1 MYNLFI
7 NLKFQEGAILF
18 MEKEFL
24 IVDFNPQASADVGK
38 YALRQSLIGS
48 KEEVKPS
55 EIKYATE
62 NEYLARLIVRA
73 DDVEESVFDGN
84 TLLFVVDKD
93 HEPKAISVVLYNDE
107 TGSIKA
113 IEPIIELA
121 GDEEQAPAQPQEQE
135 EAHELGETSKEE
147 LEQKEASNE
156 DSLEQTIETIVPSVG
171 DLYERVNE
179 PLHVDEQFLADREV
193 LSLKTQLETSL
204 STIRF
209 ILGKEIDELIRD
221 GKFEEAKRLVVEQL
235 KQSPSSEL
243 LEYQS
248 SLRALE
254 NQKEEVRMTVDE
266 IKSSYDKRKQEAW
279 EQEVLEYQAR
289 WEEEY
294 RLANPDDSEVRA
306 ANYVLSQKP
315 HIAELN
321 QEVSNKKVAVE
332 KDVMTAIVK
341 SGGDSST
348 GRLLDFLRMKERYQ
362 NELDKITGAIAGNK
376 RVVSTPVVE
385 QPAFVE
391 TSHEEVVAPVVEQEV
406 HEELHQQLPDKE
418 EVPQISEDF
427 DDLDAEFEKEF
438 AALDAAPVSLEST
451 PVVELQPELSHEEVA
466 HNDIVDED
474 DLFEDDFE
482 DVEEESPEQHED
494 LGDSF
499 DELGD
504 EEELHEEIAHNE
516 DEEFESEDEDD
527 FDDFAEYKEDEDEE
541 VEAPKSNKK
550 LGLGAKVGIGAGAVG
565 LLAAIGV
572 GGVMLLNPSND
583 QKANEP
589 STSEQAPAEKSE
601 DTTVKPLVSVGDTL
615 VITKADKKE
624 YTVKV
629 LEVLPDGSIYTDGG
643 DNGEK
648 IHITYEQLQKKFGQ

>member
-1 MYNLFI
+1 
-7 NLKFQEGAILF
+7 

-24 IVDFNPQASADVGK
+24 IVDFTPQGDANVTT

-48 KEEVKPS
+48 KEAVAPS

-62 NEYLARLIVRA
+62 NDYENRLIVQV
-73 DDVEESVFDGN
+73 DDVENSVFDGN
-84 TLLFVVDKD
+84 TLLFAVDKEY
-93 HEPKAISVVLYNDE
+93 EPRTISVVLYNDE

-113 IEPIIELA
+113 VEPIIELA
-121 GDEEQAPAQPQEQE
+121 GDKEEQAPAQPQEQE
-135 EAHELGETSKEE
+135 EAHEQGETSQEE
-147 LEQKEASNE
+147 SEQKEASNE

-321 QEVSNKKVAVE
+321 QEVSNKKVAAE

-391 TSHEEVVAPVVEQEV
+391 ESHEEVVAPVVEQEA

-451 PVVELQPELSHEEVA
+451 PMIESQPELSHEEVS

-504 EEELHEEIAHNE
+504 EEELHGEIAHDE

>member
-1 MYNLFI
+1 
-7 NLKFQEGAILF
+7 

-24 IVDFNPQASADVGK
+24 IVDFEPQANAEVEK
-38 YALRQSLIGS
+38 FALRQALIGS
-48 KEEVKPS
+48 KEAVEPS
-55 EIKYATE
+55 EIQYATA
-62 NEYLARLIVRA
+62 NEYSTRLIVRA
-73 DDVEESVFDGN
+73 DDVEKSVFDGN
-84 TLLFVVDKD
+84 TLLFAVDKEY
-93 HEPKAISVVLYNDE
+93 EPRAISVVLYNDE
-107 TGSIKA
+107 TGGIKA
-113 IEPIIELA
+113 IDPIIELA
-121 GDEEQAPAQPQEQE
+121 SADENQAPAQLQEQE
-135 EAHELGETSKEE
+135 EAHNEGETSHEDS
-147 LEQKEASNE
+147 EQEEASNE
-156 DSLEQTIETIVPSVG
+156 DSLEQTIETIVPSIG

-179 PLHVDEQFLADREV
+179 PLHIDEQFLANIEV

-209 ILGKEIDELIRD
+209 IVGKELDELIRD
-221 GKFEEAKRLVVEQL
+221 GKFDEAKRLVVEQL

-243 LEYQS
+243 LEYQTA
-248 SLRALE
+248 LRALE

-279 EQEVLEYQAR
+279 EQELADYQLR

-321 QEVSNKKVAVE
+321 EAVSKNKVAAE

-348 GRLLDFLRMKERYQ
+348 GRLLDFLRLKERYQ
-362 NELDKITGAIAGNK
+362 SELDKIAGAIAGSK

-385 QPAFVE
+385 APAFVE
-391 TSHEEVVAPVVEQEV
+391 ESHEEVAPVVEHEA
-406 HEELHQQLPDKE
+406 HEELHQELPDKE
-418 EVPQISEDF
+418 EVAQISEDF

-438 AALDAAPVSLEST
+438 AALDAEPISLEST
-451 PVVELQPELSHEEVA
+451 PVVESQPEVSHEEVA
-466 HNDIVDED
+466 HDDIVED
-474 DLFEDDFE
+474 DLLEDDFE
-482 DVEEESPEQHED
+482 DVEESPKHEEV

-499 DELGD
+499 DDLGD
-504 EEELHEEIAHNE
+504 EEELHEEVVVDE
-516 DEEFESEDEDD
+516 DEDFDAEDEDD
-527 FDDFAEYKEDEDEE
+527 FDDFAEYKEDEDDE

-550 LGLGAKVGIGAGAVG
+550 LGTGAKIGIGAGAVG

-572 GGVMLLNPSND
+572 GGMMLLNPGTD

-589 STSEQAPAEKSE
+589 STSEQASAEKSE

-629 LEVLPDGSIYTDGG
+629 LEVLPDGSVYTDGG

>member
-1 MYNLFI
+1 
-7 NLKFQEGAILF
+7 
-18 MEKEFL
+18 MEQEFL
-24 IVDFNPQASADVGK
+24 IVDFTPQGDAKFAS

-48 KEEVKPS
+48 KEAVEPS

-62 NEYLARLIVRA
+62 NEYSNRLIVRA

-93 HEPKAISVVLYNDE
+93 YEPKAISVVLYNDD
-107 TGSIKA
+107 TGA
-113 IEPIIELA
+113 INAIDPIIELA
-121 GDEEQAPAQPQEQE
+121 SADEEQAPAQPQEQE
-135 EAHELGETSKEE
+135 EAHEQGETSQEE
-147 LEQKEASNE
+147 SEQKEASNE

-321 QEVSNKKVAVE
+321 QEVSNKKVAAE

-391 TSHEEVVAPVVEQEV
+391 ESHEEVVAPTVEQEA

-418 EVPQISEDF
+418 EAPQISEDF

-438 AALDAAPVSLEST
+438 AALDAAPVSLESA
-451 PVVELQPELSHEEVA
+451 PVVESQPEVSHEEVA

-482 DVEEESPEQHED
+482 DMVEESPKHEED

-504 EEELHEEIAHNE
+504 EEELHDEVIE
-516 DEEFESEDEDD
+516 DEDEDFDSEDEDD

-541 VEAPKSNKK
+541 VEAPKNNKK

>member
-1 MYNLFI
+1 
-7 NLKFQEGAILF
+7 

-24 IVDFNPQASADVGK
+24 IVDFTPQGDAKFAS

-48 KEEVKPS
+48 KEAVDPS

-62 NEYLARLIVRA
+62 NEYTTRLIVRA

-93 HEPKAISVVLYNDE
+93 YEPKAISVVLYNDE
-107 TGSIKA
+107 TGSIKV
-113 IEPIIELA
+113 IDPIIELA
-121 GDEEQAPAQPQEQE
+121 SANEEQAPAQPQEQE
-135 EAHELGETSKEE
+135 EAHGQGETSQEE
-147 LEQKEASNE
+147 SEQKEASNE

-321 QEVSNKKVAVE
+321 QEVSNKKVAAE

-376 RVVSTPVVE
+376 RVVSTQVVE

-391 TSHEEVVAPVVEQEV
+391 ESHEEVVAPVVEQEV
-406 HEELHQQLPDKE
+406 HEELHHQLPDKE
-418 EVPQISEDF
+418 EATQISEDF

-438 AALDAAPVSLEST
+438 AALDAAPVSLESA
-451 PVVELQPELSHEEVA
+451 PVVESQPEVTHEEVA

-494 LGDSF
+494 LGDLF

-504 EEELHEEIAHNE
+504 EEELHGEISHDE

>member
-1 MYNLFI
+1 
-7 NLKFQEGAILF
+7 
-18 MEKEFL
+18 MEQEFL
-24 IVDFNPQASADVGK
+24 IVDFTPQGDAKFAS
-38 YALRQSLIGS
+38 YALRQSLVGS
-48 KEEVKPS
+48 KEAVDPS

-62 NEYLARLIVRA
+62 NEYTTRLIVRA

-93 HEPKAISVVLYNDE
+93 YEPKAISVVLYNDE
-107 TGSIKA
+107 TGSIKV
-113 IEPIIELA
+113 IDPIIELA
-121 GDEEQAPAQPQEQE
+121 SSNEEQAPAQPQEQE
-135 EAHELGETSKEE
+135 EAHGQGETSQEE
-147 LEQKEASNE
+147 SEQKEASNE

-221 GKFEEAKRLVVEQL
+221 GKFEEAKRLVVAQL

-321 QEVSNKKVAVE
+321 QEVSNKKVAAE

-362 NELDKITGAIAGNK
+362 SELDKITGAIAGNK

-391 TSHEEVVAPVVEQEV
+391 ESHDEVVAPVVEQEA
-406 HEELHQQLPDKE
+406 HEELHQQLPGKE
-418 EVPQISEDF
+418 EATQISEDF

-438 AALDAAPVSLEST
+438 AALDAAPVSLESA
-451 PVVELQPELSHEEVA
+451 PVVDSQPEVLHEEVA

-482 DVEEESPEQHED
+482 DVAEESPKHDED

-504 EEELHEEIAHNE
+504 EEELHGEISHDE

>member
-1 MYNLFI
+1 
-7 NLKFQEGAILF
+7 

-24 IVDFNPQASADVGK
+24 IVDFNSQENTDVVK
-38 YALRQSLIGS
+38 YALRQALIGS
-48 KEEVKPS
+48 KEAVDPS
-55 EIKYATE
+55 DIKYATE
-62 NEYLARLIVRA
+62 NEYETRLIVRV
-73 DDVEESVFDGN
+73 DDVEKSVFDGN
-84 TLLFVVDKD
+84 TLLFAVDKEY
-93 HEPKAISVVLYNDE
+93 EPKAISVVLYNDE
-107 TGSIKA
+107 TGAINV
-113 IEPIIELA
+113 IEPIIELE
-121 GDEEQAPAQPQEQE
+121 GDNEKQAPTQPQEQE
-135 EAHELGETSKEE
+135 EAHNEGDTSHEDS
-147 LEQKEASNE
+147 EQEGASNE
-156 DSLEQTIETIVPSVG
+156 DSLEQTIETIIPSIG
-171 DLYERVNE
+171 NLYERVND
-179 PLHVDEQFLADREV
+179 PLHVDDQFLANIEV

-209 ILGKEIDELIRD
+209 IVGEELDELIRD
-221 GKFEEAKRLVVEQL
+221 GKFDEAKRLVVEQL
-235 KQSPSSEL
+235 KQSPSIEL
-243 LEYQS
+243 LEYQT
-248 SLRALE
+248 SLCALE

-279 EQEVLEYQAR
+279 EQELADYKLR

-321 QEVSNKKVAVE
+321 EAVSKNKVAAE

-341 SGGDSST
+341 SGGDSSA
-348 GRLLDFLRMKERYQ
+348 GRLLDFLRLKERYQ
-362 NELDKITGAIAGNK
+362 NELDKITGAIASNK

-385 QPAFVE
+385 TPAFVE
-391 TSHEEVVAPVVEQEV
+391 ESHEEVAPVVEHEA
-406 HEELHQQLPDKE
+406 HEELHHQLPDKE
-418 EVPQISEDF
+418 EATQISEDF

-451 PVVELQPELSHEEVA
+451 PVVESQPEVSHEEVA

-482 DVEEESPEQHED
+482 DVEEESPKHDED

-504 EEELHEEIAHNE
+504 EEELHEEITHDE
-516 DEEFESEDEDD
+516 DEEFDIESDEDD

>member
-1 MYNLFI
+1 
-7 NLKFQEGAILF
+7 

-113 IEPIIELA
+113 IEPIIELV

-135 EAHELGETSKEE
+135 EAHEQGGTSQEYS
-147 LEQKEASNE
+147 EQEEASNE
-156 DSLEQTIETIVPSVG
+156 DSLEQTIETIIPSVG

-209 ILGKEIDELIRD
+209 ILGEEIDELIRD

-321 QEVSNKKVAVE
+321 QEVSNKKVAAE

-348 GRLLDFLRMKERYQ
+348 GRLLDFLQMKERYQ

-391 TSHEEVVAPVVEQEV
+391 ESHEEVVTPVVEQEA

-451 PVVELQPELSHEEVA
+451 PVVESQPELSHEEVA

-504 EEELHEEIAHNE
+504 EEELHGEIAHDE

>member
-1 MYNLFI
+1 
-7 NLKFQEGAILF
+7 

-24 IVDFNPQASADVGK
+24 IVDFEPQKSAEVEK
-38 YALRQSLIGS
+38 FALRQALIGN
-48 KEEVKPS
+48 KEAVEPS
-55 EIKYATE
+55 EIQYATT
-62 NEYLARLIVRA
+62 NDYSTRLIVRA
-73 DDVEESVFDGN
+73 DDAEKSVFDGN
-84 TLLFVVDKD
+84 TLLFAVDKD
-93 HEPKAISVVLYNDE
+93 YEPRAISVVLYNDE
-107 TGSIKA
+107 TGA
-113 IEPIIELA
+113 IRVIDPIIELA
-121 GDEEQAPAQPQEQE
+121 GDGEEQAPAQPQEQE
-135 EAHELGETSKEE
+135 EAHEQGETSQEYS
-147 LEQKEASNE
+147 EQEEASNE

-315 HIAELN
+315 HIAELSEAVAEN
-321 QEVSNKKVAVE
+321 KVAAE

-341 SGGDSST
+341 SGGNSST

-385 QPAFVE
+385 QPAFVGE
-391 TSHEEVVAPVVEQEV
+391 SHEEVVAPTVEQEA
-406 HEELHQQLPDKE
+406 HEEVHQQIPDKE
-418 EVPQISEDF
+418 EATQISEDF

-451 PVVELQPELSHEEVA
+451 PVVESQPEVSHEEFA
-466 HNDIVDED
+466 HDDIMDEE
-474 DLFEDDFE
+474 DLLEDDFE
-482 DVEEESPEQHED
+482 DVEESPKHDED

-504 EEELHEEIAHNE
+504 DEEHHGEIAHDVD
-516 DEEFESEDEDD
+516 DEFDVESDEDD
-527 FDDFAEYKEDEDEE
+527 FDDFAEYKEDDDEE

>member
-1 MYNLFI
+1 
-7 NLKFQEGAILF
+7 

-24 IVDFNPQASADVGK
+24 IVDFEPQASADVEK
-38 YALRQSLIGS
+38 FALRQALIGN
-48 KEEVKPS
+48 KEAVEPS
-55 EIKYATE
+55 EIQYATT
-62 NEYLARLIVRA
+62 NDYSTRLIVRV
-73 DDVEESVFDGN
+73 DDAEKSVFDGN
-84 TLLFVVDKD
+84 TLLFAVDKEY
-93 HEPKAISVVLYNDE
+93 EPRAISVVLYNDE
-107 TGSIKA
+107 TGA
-113 IEPIIELA
+113 IRVIDPIIELA
-121 GDEEQAPAQPQEQE
+121 SANEEQAPAQPQEQE
-135 EAHELGETSKEE
+135 EAHEQRETSQEDS
-147 LEQKEASNE
+147 EQEEASNE

-179 PLHVDEQFLADREV
+179 PLHVDEQFLTDREV

-204 STIRF
+204 LTIRF

-391 TSHEEVVAPVVEQEV
+391 ESHEEVVAPVVEQEA

-418 EVPQISEDF
+418 EATQISEDF

-451 PVVELQPELSHEEVA
+451 PVVESQPEVTHEEVA
-466 HNDIVDED
+466 HNDIED
-474 DLFEDDFE
+474 DFLEDDFE
-482 DVEEESPEQHED
+482 DVAEESPEQHED

-516 DEEFESEDEDD
+516 DDEFDVESDEDD
-527 FDDFAEYKEDEDEE
+527 FDDFAEYKEEDEE

>member
-1 MYNLFI
+1 
-7 NLKFQEGAILF
+7 

-24 IVDFNPQASADVGK
+24 IVDFEPQANAEVEK
-38 YALRQSLIGS
+38 FALRQALIGS
-48 KEEVKPS
+48 KEAVDTS

-62 NEYLARLIVRA
+62 NEYSTRLIVRA
-73 DDVEESVFDGN
+73 DDAESSVFDGN
-84 TLLFVVDKD
+84 TLLFAVDKEY
-93 HEPKAISVVLYNDE
+93 EPRAISVVLYNDE
-107 TGSIKA
+107 TGGIKA

-121 GDEEQAPAQPQEQE
+121 SADEEQSLAQPQEQE
-135 EAHELGETSKEE
+135 EAHNEGETSHEDSEQEE
-147 LEQKEASNE
+147 DSNE
-156 DSLEQTIETIVPSVG
+156 DSLEQTIETIVPSIG

-179 PLHVDEQFLADREV
+179 PLHVDEQFLANIEV

-209 ILGKEIDELIRD
+209 IIGKELDELIRD
-221 GKFEEAKRLVVEQL
+221 GKFDEAKRLVVEQL

-243 LEYQS
+243 LEYQTA
-248 SLRALE
+248 LRALE

-279 EQEVLEYQAR
+279 EQELADYQLR

-321 QEVSNKKVAVE
+321 EAVSRNKVAAE

-341 SGGDSST
+341 NGGDGST
-348 GRLLDFLRMKERYQ
+348 GRLLDFLRTKELYQ
-362 NELDKITGAIAGNK
+362 RELDKIAGAIAGSK

-385 QPAFVE
+385 APAFVE
-391 TSHEEVVAPVVEQEV
+391 ESHEEVAPVVEHEA
-406 HEELHQQLPDKE
+406 HEEIHQELPDKE
-418 EVPQISEDF
+418 EVSQISEDF

-438 AALDAAPVSLEST
+438 AALDAEPISLEST
-451 PVVELQPELSHEEVA
+451 PVVDEQPEVSHEEVA
-466 HNDIVDED
+466 HEAVSHNDIVENDF
-474 DLFEDDFE
+474 LEDDFE
-482 DVEEESPEQHED
+482 DFEESPEQHED

-504 EEELHEEIAHNE
+504 EEEHHEVVSHD
-516 DEEFESEDEDD
+516 DEFDVESDEDD
-527 FDDFAEYKEDEDEE
+527 FDDFAEYKDDEDEE
-541 VEAPKSNKK
+541 VEAPKSGKK
-550 LGLGAKVGIGAGAVG
+550 LGLGAKIGIGAGAVG
-565 LLAAIGV
+565 LLAAVGV
-572 GGVMLLNPSND
+572 GGVMLLNQGND

-589 STSEQAPAEKSE
+589 STSEQAPAEKSD

-629 LEVLPDGSIYTDGG
+629 LEVLSDGSIYTDGG

>member
-1 MYNLFI
+1 
-7 NLKFQEGAILF
+7 

-24 IVDFNPQASADVGK
+24 IVDFTPQGDAKFAS

-48 KEEVKPS
+48 KEAVEPS

-62 NEYLARLIVRA
+62 NDYSNRLIIRA
-73 DDVEESVFDGN
+73 DDVEDSVFDGN

-93 HEPKAISVVLYNDE
+93 YEPKAISVVLYNDE
-107 TGSIKA
+107 TGSIKV
-113 IEPIIELA
+113 IDPIIELA
-121 GDEEQAPAQPQEQE
+121 SANEEQAPAQPQEQE
-135 EAHELGETSKEE
+135 EAHGQGETSQEE
-147 LEQKEASNE
+147 SEQKEASNE

-221 GKFEEAKRLVVEQL
+221 GKFEEAKRLVVAQL

-321 QEVSNKKVAVE
+321 EVVATNKVAAE

-341 SGGDSST
+341 NGGDSST

-391 TSHEEVVAPVVEQEV
+391 ESHEEVVAPTVEQES
-406 HEELHQQLPDKE
+406 HEELHQQLPGKE
-418 EVPQISEDF
+418 EATQISEDF

-438 AALDAAPVSLEST
+438 AALDAAPVSLESA
-451 PVVELQPELSHEEVA
+451 PVVDSQPEVSHEEVA

-482 DVEEESPEQHED
+482 DVAEESPKHDED

-504 EEELHEEIAHNE
+504 EEELHGEISHDE

>member
-1 MYNLFI
+1 
-7 NLKFQEGAILF
+7 
-18 MEKEFL
+18 MEQEFL
-24 IVDFNPQASADVGK
+24 IVDFTPQGDANVTT

-48 KEEVKPS
+48 KEAVAPS

-62 NEYLARLIVRA
+62 NDYENRLIVQV
-73 DDVEESVFDGN
+73 DDVENSVFDGN

-93 HEPKAISVVLYNDE
+93 YEPKAISVVLYNDE
-107 TGSIKA
+107 TGSIKV
-113 IEPIIELA
+113 IDPIIELA

-135 EAHELGETSKEE
+135 EAHEQGETSQEE
-147 LEQKEASNE
+147 SEHEEASNE

-321 QEVSNKKVAVE
+321 QEVSNKKVAAE

-391 TSHEEVVAPVVEQEV
+391 ESHEEVVTPVVEQEA

-451 PVVELQPELSHEEVA
+451 PVVESQPEVTHEEFT

-482 DVEEESPEQHED
+482 DVEEESPKQHED

-504 EEELHEEIAHNE
+504 EEEHHGEISHDE

>member
-1 MYNLFI
+1 
-7 NLKFQEGAILF
+7 

-24 IVDFNPQASADVGK
+24 IVDFTPQGDAKFAS

-48 KEEVKPS
+48 KEAVDPS

-62 NEYLARLIVRA
+62 NEYTTRLIVRA

-93 HEPKAISVVLYNDE
+93 YEPKAISVVLYNDE
-107 TGSIKA
+107 TGSIKV
-113 IEPIIELA
+113 IDPIIELA
-121 GDEEQAPAQPQEQE
+121 SANEEQAPAQPQEQE
-135 EAHELGETSKEE
+135 EAHGQGETSQEE
-147 LEQKEASNE
+147 SEQKEASNE

-221 GKFEEAKRLVVEQL
+221 GKFEEAKRLVVAQL

-321 QEVSNKKVAVE
+321 EVVATNKVAAE

-391 TSHEEVVAPVVEQEV
+391 ESHEEVVAPVVEQEA

-418 EVPQISEDF
+418 EATQISEDF

-451 PVVELQPELSHEEVA
+451 PVVESQPEVSHEEVT

-482 DVEEESPEQHED
+482 DVAEESPKHEED
-494 LGDSF
+494 SGDSF

-504 EEELHEEIAHNE
+504 EEELHGEISHDE

>member
-1 MYNLFI
+1 
-7 NLKFQEGAILF
+7 

-24 IVDFNPQASADVGK
+24 IVDFEPQKSAEVEK
-38 YALRQSLIGS
+38 FALRQALIGN
-48 KEEVKPS
+48 KEAVEPS
-55 EIKYATE
+55 EIQYATT
-62 NEYLARLIVRA
+62 NDYSTRLIVRA
-73 DDVEESVFDGN
+73 DDAEKSVFDGN
-84 TLLFVVDKD
+84 TLLFAVDKD
-93 HEPKAISVVLYNDE
+93 YEPRAISVVLYNDE
-107 TGSIKA
+107 SGA
-113 IEPIIELA
+113 IRVIDPIIDLA
-121 GDEEQAPAQPQEQE
+121 GNEEEQAPAQPQEQE
-135 EAHELGETSKEE
+135 EAHEQGETSQEDS
-147 LEQKEASNE
+147 EQEDSNE

-315 HIAELN
+315 HIAELSEAVAEN
-321 QEVSNKKVAVE
+321 KVAAE

-362 NELDKITGAIAGNK
+362 NELDKITGAIASNK

-391 TSHEEVVAPVVEQEV
+391 ESHEEVVAPTVEQEA
-406 HEELHQQLPDKE
+406 HEELHHQLPDKE
-418 EVPQISEDF
+418 EATQISEDF

-438 AALDAAPVSLEST
+438 AALDAAPVSLESA
-451 PVVELQPELSHEEVA
+451 PVVEERPEASHEEVA

-482 DVEEESPEQHED
+482 DGVEESPKYEED

-504 EEELHEEIAHNE
+504 DEGLHEEITHDE
-516 DEEFESEDEDD
+516 DDEFDVEFDEDD

>member
-1 MYNLFI
+1 
-7 NLKFQEGAILF
+7 

-24 IVDFNPQASADVGK
+24 IVDFEPQASADVEK
-38 YALRQSLIGS
+38 FALRQALIGN
-48 KEEVKPS
+48 KEAVEPS
-55 EIKYATE
+55 EIQYATA
-62 NEYLARLIVRA
+62 NDYSTRLIVRA
-73 DDVEESVFDGN
+73 DDAEKSVFDGN
-84 TLLFVVDKD
+84 TLLFAVDKD
-93 HEPKAISVVLYNDE
+93 YEPRAISVVLYNDE
-107 TGSIKA
+107 TGA
-113 IEPIIELA
+113 IRVIDPIIELA
-121 GDEEQAPAQPQEQE
+121 GDGEEQAPAPAQPQEQE
-135 EAHELGETSKEE
+135 EAHEQGETSQEYS
-147 LEQKEASNE
+147 EQEEASNE

-221 GKFEEAKRLVVEQL
+221 GKFEEAKRLVVEKL

-321 QEVSNKKVAVE
+321 QEVSNKKVAAE

-391 TSHEEVVAPVVEQEV
+391 EVHEQEEVQPVVEQEV
-406 HEELHQQLPDKE
+406 HEELHHQLPDKE
-418 EVPQISEDF
+418 EATQISEDF

-438 AALDAAPVSLEST
+438 AALDAAPVSLESA
-451 PVVELQPELSHEEVA
+451 PVVESQPEVTHEEVA

-504 EEELHEEIAHNE
+504 EEELHEEISHDE
-516 DEEFESEDEDD
+516 DDEFDVESDEDD
-527 FDDFAEYKEDEDEE
+527 FDDFAEYKEDEDED
-541 VEAPKSNKK
+541 KHQN
-550 LGLGAKVGIGAGAVG
+550 L
-565 LLAAIGV
+565 
-572 GGVMLLNPSND
+572 
-583 QKANEP
+583 
-589 STSEQAPAEKSE
+589 
-601 DTTVKPLVSVGDTL
+601 
-615 VITKADKKE
+615 TK
-624 YTVKV
+624 
-629 LEVLPDGSIYTDGG
+629 
-643 DNGEK
+643 N
-648 IHITYEQLQKKFGQ
+648 

>member
-1 MYNLFI
+1 
-7 NLKFQEGAILF
+7 

-24 IVDFNPQASADVGK
+24 IVDFTPQGDANVTT

-48 KEEVKPS
+48 KEAVAPS

-62 NEYLARLIVRA
+62 NEYENRLIVRA
-73 DDVEESVFDGN
+73 DDAEKSVFDGN
-84 TLLFVVDKD
+84 TLLFAVDEEY
-93 HEPKAISVVLYNDE
+93 EPKAISVVLYNDE
-107 TGSIKA
+107 TGA
-113 IEPIIELA
+113 IRVIDPIIELA
-121 GDEEQAPAQPQEQE
+121 GDGEEQAPAQPQEQE
-135 EAHELGETSKEE
+135 EAHNEGETSHEDSEQEE
-147 LEQKEASNE
+147 DSNE

-179 PLHVDEQFLADREV
+179 PLHVDEQFLANIEV

-209 ILGKEIDELIRD
+209 IIGEELDELIRD
-221 GKFEEAKRLVVEQL
+221 GKFDEAKRLVVEQL

-243 LEYQS
+243 LEYQTA
-248 SLRALE
+248 LRALE

-279 EQEVLEYQAR
+279 EQELADYQLR

-321 QEVSNKKVAVE
+321 EAVSRNKVAAE

-341 SGGDSST
+341 NGGDGST
-348 GRLLDFLRMKERYQ
+348 GRLLDFLRTKELYQ
-362 NELDKITGAIAGNK
+362 RELDKIAGAIAGSK

-385 QPAFVE
+385 APAFVE
-391 TSHEEVVAPVVEQEV
+391 ESHEEVAPVVEHEA
-406 HEELHQQLPDKE
+406 HEEIHQELPDKE
-418 EVPQISEDF
+418 EVSQISEDF

-438 AALDAAPVSLEST
+438 AALDAEPISLEST
-451 PVVELQPELSHEEVA
+451 PVVESQPELSHEEVA
-466 HNDIVDED
+466 HNDIVED
-474 DLFEDDFE
+474 DFLEDDFE
-482 DVEEESPEQHED
+482 DVEESPKHEEV

-499 DELGD
+499 DDLGD
-504 EEELHEEIAHNE
+504 EEELHEESIE
-516 DEEFESEDEDD
+516 DEDVDFDSEDEDD
-527 FDDFAEYKEDEDEE
+527 FDDFAEYKEDEDEDEE

>member
-1 MYNLFI
+1 
-7 NLKFQEGAILF
+7 

-24 IVDFNPQASADVGK
+24 IVDFTPQGDANVTT

-48 KEEVKPS
+48 KEAVAPS

-62 NEYLARLIVRA
+62 NDYENRLIVQV
-73 DDVEESVFDGN
+73 DDVENSVFDGN
-84 TLLFVVDKD
+84 TLLFAVDKEY
-93 HEPKAISVVLYNDE
+93 EPRAISVVLYNDE

-113 IEPIIELA
+113 VEPIIELA
-121 GDEEQAPAQPQEQE
+121 GDKEEQAPAQPQEQE
-135 EAHELGETSKEE
+135 EAHEQGETSQEYS
-147 LEQKEASNE
+147 EQKEASNE

-321 QEVSNKKVAVE
+321 EVVATNKVAAE

-341 SGGDSST
+341 NGGDSST

-391 TSHEEVVAPVVEQEV
+391 ESHEEVVAPVVEQEA

-418 EVPQISEDF
+418 EATQISEDF

-438 AALDAAPVSLEST
+438 AALDAAPVSLESA
-451 PVVELQPELSHEEVA
+451 PVVESQPEVSHEEVA

-482 DVEEESPEQHED
+482 DVVGESPKHEED

-504 EEELHEEIAHNE
+504 EEEYHGEIAHDV

>member
-1 MYNLFI
+1 
-7 NLKFQEGAILF
+7 

-24 IVDFNPQASADVGK
+24 IVDFEPQASADVEK
-38 YALRQSLIGS
+38 FALRQALIGN
-48 KEEVKPS
+48 KEAIEPS

-62 NEYLARLIVRA
+62 NDYSNRLIVRA
-73 DDVEESVFDGN
+73 DDAEKSVFDGN
-84 TLLFVVDKD
+84 TLLFAVDKEY
-93 HEPKAISVVLYNDE
+93 EPKAISVVLYNDE
-107 TGSIKA
+107 TGA
-113 IEPIIELA
+113 IRVIDPIIELA
-121 GDEEQAPAQPQEQE
+121 GDGEEQAPEQPQEQE
-135 EAHELGETSKEE
+135 ETHEQGETSQEE

-179 PLHVDEQFLADREV
+179 PLHVDEQFLPDREV

-321 QEVSNKKVAVE
+321 QEVSNKKVAAE

-391 TSHEEVVAPVVEQEV
+391 ESHEEVVAPTVEQES
-406 HEELHQQLPDKE
+406 HEELHQQLPGKE
-418 EVPQISEDF
+418 EATQISEDF

-438 AALDAAPVSLEST
+438 AALDAAPVSLESA
-451 PVVELQPELSHEEVA
+451 PVVDSQPEVSHEEVA

-482 DVEEESPEQHED
+482 DVVEESPKHDEDLGDSFED

-504 EEELHEEIAHNE
+504 EEEHHGEIAHDE
-516 DEEFESEDEDD
+516 DDEFDVESDEDD

-615 VITKADKKE
+615 VITKSDKKE

>member
-1 MYNLFI
+1 
-7 NLKFQEGAILF
+7 

-24 IVDFNPQASADVGK
+24 IVDFTPQGDAKFAS

-48 KEEVKPS
+48 KEAVDPS

-62 NEYLARLIVRA
+62 NEYTTRLIVRA

-93 HEPKAISVVLYNDE
+93 YEPKAISVVLYNDE
-107 TGSIKA
+107 TGSIKV
-113 IEPIIELA
+113 IDPIIELA
-121 GDEEQAPAQPQEQE
+121 SANEEQAPAQPQEQE
-135 EAHELGETSKEE
+135 EAHGQGETSQEE
-147 LEQKEASNE
+147 SEQKEASNE

-221 GKFEEAKRLVVEQL
+221 GKFEEAKRLVVAQL

-321 QEVSNKKVAVE
+321 EVVATNKVAAE

-341 SGGDSST
+341 NGGDSST

-391 TSHEEVVAPVVEQEV
+391 ESHEEVVAPTVEQES
-406 HEELHQQLPDKE
+406 HEELHQQLPGKE
-418 EVPQISEDF
+418 EATQISEDF

-438 AALDAAPVSLEST
+438 AALDAAPVSLESA
-451 PVVELQPELSHEEVA
+451 PVVDSQPEVSHEEVA

-482 DVEEESPEQHED
+482 DVVEESPKHDED

-504 EEELHEEIAHNE
+504 EEELHGEISHDE

>member
-1 MYNLFI
+1 
-7 NLKFQEGAILF
+7 

-24 IVDFNPQASADVGK
+24 IVDFTPQGDANVTT

-48 KEEVKPS
+48 KEAVAPS

-62 NEYLARLIVRA
+62 NDYENRLIVQV
-73 DDVEESVFDGN
+73 DDVENSVFDGN
-84 TLLFVVDKD
+84 TLLFAVDKEY
-93 HEPKAISVVLYNDE
+93 EPRAISVVLYNDE

-113 IEPIIELA
+113 VEPIIELA
-121 GDEEQAPAQPQEQE
+121 GDKEEQAPAQPQEQE
-135 EAHELGETSKEE
+135 EAHEQGETSQEE
-147 LEQKEASNE
+147 SEQKEASNE

-306 ANYVLSQKP
+306 ANYVLSQKS
-315 HIAELN
+315 HIAELSEAVAEN
-321 QEVSNKKVAVE
+321 KVAAE

-391 TSHEEVVAPVVEQEV
+391 ESHEEVVAPTVEQEA

-418 EVPQISEDF
+418 EVTQISEDF

-438 AALDAAPVSLEST
+438 AALDAAPVSLESA
-451 PVVELQPELSHEEVA
+451 PVVEPQPEVSHEEVA

-474 DLFEDDFE
+474 DLFEDDLFEDDFE
-482 DVEEESPEQHED
+482 DVVQESPEQHED

-504 EEELHEEIAHNE
+504 EEEHHGEISHDE

>member
-1 MYNLFI
+1 
-7 NLKFQEGAILF
+7 

-24 IVDFNPQASADVGK
+24 IVDFTPQGDANVTT

-48 KEEVKPS
+48 KEAVAPS

-62 NEYLARLIVRA
+62 NEYENRLIVQV
-73 DDVEESVFDGN
+73 DDVEQSVFDGK
-84 TLLFVVDKD
+84 TLLFAVDKEY
-93 HEPKAISVVLYNDE
+93 EPRAISVVLYNDE
-107 TGSIKA
+107 TGGIKA

-135 EAHELGETSKEE
+135 EAHEQGETSQEE
-147 LEQKEASNE
+147 SEQKEASNE

-321 QEVSNKKVAVE
+321 QEVSNKKVAAE

-362 NELDKITGAIAGNK
+362 NELDKITGAIASNK

-391 TSHEEVVAPVVEQEV
+391 ESHEEVVAPVVEQEAY
-406 HEELHQQLPDKE
+406 EEHQQTLPDKE
-418 EVPQISEDF
+418 EVSQISEDF

-438 AALDAAPVSLEST
+438 AALDAEPISLEST
-451 PVVELQPELSHEEVA
+451 PVVESQPEVSHDEVA
-466 HNDIVDED
+466 HDDIVED
-474 DLFEDDFE
+474 DLLEDDFE
-482 DVEEESPEQHED
+482 DVEESPKHDEV

-499 DELGD
+499 DDLGD
-504 EEELHEEIAHNE
+504 EEELHEESIE
-516 DEEFESEDEDD
+516 DEDFDVDSDEDD

-541 VEAPKSNKK
+541 EVKAPNNKK
-550 LGLGAKVGIGAGAVG
+550 LGLGAKIGIGAGAVG
-565 LLAAIGV
+565 LLATIGV
-572 GGVMLLNPSND
+572 GGMMLLNPGND

-589 STSEQAPAEKSE
+589 STSEQASAEKSE

-629 LEVLPDGSIYTDGG
+629 LEVLSDGSVYTDGG

>member
-1 MYNLFI
+1 
-7 NLKFQEGAILF
+7 

-121 GDEEQAPAQPQEQE
+121 GDEEEQAPAQPQEQE
-135 EAHELGETSKEE
+135 EAHEQGETSQEE
-147 LEQKEASNE
+147 SEQEEASNE

-315 HIAELN
+315 HIAELSEAVAEN
-321 QEVSNKKVAVE
+321 KVAAE

-385 QPAFVE
+385 QPTFVE
-391 TSHEEVVAPVVEQEV
+391 ESHEEVVAPVVEQEA

-418 EVPQISEDF
+418 EAPQISEDF

-451 PVVELQPELSHEEVA
+451 PVVEEQPEASHEEVA
-466 HNDIVDED
+466 YNDIVDEH
-474 DLFEDDFE
+474 DFE

-504 EEELHEEIAHNE
+504 EEEHHGGIAHDE
-516 DEEFESEDEDD
+516 DDEFGVESDEDD
-527 FDDFAEYKEDEDEE
+527 FDDFAEYREDEDEE

>member
-1 MYNLFI
+1 
-7 NLKFQEGAILF
+7 

-24 IVDFNPQASADVGK
+24 IVDFTPQGDANVTT

-48 KEEVKPS
+48 KEAVAPS

-62 NEYLARLIVRA
+62 NDYENRLIVQV
-73 DDVEESVFDGN
+73 DDVENSVFDGN
-84 TLLFVVDKD
+84 TLLFAVDKEY
-93 HEPKAISVVLYNDE
+93 EPRAISVVLYNDE

-113 IEPIIELA
+113 VEPIIELA
-121 GDEEQAPAQPQEQE
+121 GDKEEQAPAQPQEQE
-135 EAHELGETSKEE
+135 EAHEQGETSQEE
-147 LEQKEASNE
+147 SEQKEALNE

-321 QEVSNKKVAVE
+321 QEVSNKKVAAE

-362 NELDKITGAIAGNK
+362 NELDKITGAIASNK
-376 RVVSTPVVE
+376 RVASTPVVE

-391 TSHEEVVAPVVEQEV
+391 ESHEEVVAPVVEQEA

-418 EVPQISEDF
+418 EATQISEDF

-451 PVVELQPELSHEEVA
+451 PVVESQPEVSHEEVA

-482 DVEEESPEQHED
+482 DVEEESPKHEED

-504 EEELHEEIAHNE
+504 EEEQH
-516 DEEFESEDEDD
+516 DELITDDNDEFDVESDEDD
-527 FDDFAEYKEDEDEE
+527 FDDFAEYKEDDDEE

>member
-1 MYNLFI
+1 
-7 NLKFQEGAILF
+7 

-24 IVDFNPQASADVGK
+24 IVDFTPQGDAKFAS

-48 KEEVKPS
+48 KEAVEPS
-55 EIKYATE
+55 EIEYATE
-62 NEYLARLIVRA
+62 NEYSNRLIVRA

-93 HEPKAISVVLYNDE
+93 YEPKAISVVLYNDE
-107 TGSIKA
+107 TGA
-113 IEPIIELA
+113 INVVEPIIELA
-121 GDEEQAPAQPQEQE
+121 SSNEEQAPAQPQEQE
-135 EAHELGETSKEE
+135 EAHGQGETSQEE
-147 LEQKEASNE
+147 SEQKEASNE

-179 PLHVDEQFLADREV
+179 PLHVDEQFLTDREV

-321 QEVSNKKVAVE
+321 QEVSNKKVAAE

-341 SGGDSST
+341 NGGDSST

-391 TSHEEVVAPVVEQEV
+391 ESHDEVVAPTVEQES
-406 HEELHQQLPDKE
+406 HEELHQQLPGKE
-418 EVPQISEDF
+418 EATQISEDF

-438 AALDAAPVSLEST
+438 AALDTAPVSLESA
-451 PVVELQPELSHEEVA
+451 PVVDSQPEVSHEEVA

-482 DVEEESPEQHED
+482 DVAEESPKHDED

-504 EEELHEEIAHNE
+504 EEELHGEISHDE

>member
-1 MYNLFI
+1 
-7 NLKFQEGAILF
+7 

-24 IVDFNPQASADVGK
+24 IVDFTPQGDANVTT

-48 KEEVKPS
+48 KEAVAPS

-62 NEYLARLIVRA
+62 NDYENRLIVQV
-73 DDVEESVFDGN
+73 DDVENSVFDGN
-84 TLLFVVDKD
+84 TLLFAVDKEY
-93 HEPKAISVVLYNDE
+93 EPRAISVVLYNDE

-113 IEPIIELA
+113 VEPIIELA
-121 GDEEQAPAQPQEQE
+121 GDKEEQAPAQPQERE
-135 EAHELGETSKEE
+135 EAHEQGETSQEE
-147 LEQKEASNE
+147 SEQEEASSE

-209 ILGKEIDELIRD
+209 ILGEEIDELIRD

-315 HIAELN
+315 HIAELSEAVAEN
-321 QEVSNKKVAVE
+321 KVAAE

-341 SGGDSST
+341 NGGDSST

-391 TSHEEVVAPVVEQEV
+391 ESHEEVVAPTVEQEA

-418 EVPQISEDF
+418 EVAQISEDF

-438 AALDAAPVSLEST
+438 AALDAAPVSLESA
-451 PVVELQPELSHEEVA
+451 PVVEPQPEVTHEEFT

-482 DVEEESPEQHED
+482 DVEEESPKQHED

-504 EEELHEEIAHNE
+504 EEEHHGEISHDE

>member
-1 MYNLFI
+1 
-7 NLKFQEGAILF
+7 

-24 IVDFNPQASADVGK
+24 IVDFTPQGDAKFAS

-48 KEEVKPS
+48 KEAVEPS

-62 NEYLARLIVRA
+62 NDYSNRLIVRA

-93 HEPKAISVVLYNDE
+93 HEPKAISAVLYNDE
-107 TGSIKA
+107 TGSIKV
-113 IEPIIELA
+113 IEPIIELV
-121 GDEEQAPAQPQEQE
+121 GDEEEQSPAQPQEQE
-135 EAHELGETSKEE
+135 EAHEQGETSQEYS
-147 LEQKEASNE
+147 EQEEASNE

-221 GKFEEAKRLVVEQL
+221 GKFEEAKRLVIEQL

-321 QEVSNKKVAVE
+321 QEVSNKKVAAE

-376 RVVSTPVVE
+376 RVVSTQVVE

-391 TSHEEVVAPVVEQEV
+391 ESHEEVVAPVVEQEV
-406 HEELHQQLPDKE
+406 HEELHHQLPDKE
-418 EVPQISEDF
+418 EATQISEDF

-438 AALDAAPVSLEST
+438 AALDAAPVSLESA
-451 PVVELQPELSHEEVA
+451 PVVESQPEVSHEEIA
-466 HNDIVDED
+466 HNDIVEDE

-482 DVEEESPEQHED
+482 DVEESPKHNED

-516 DEEFESEDEDD
+516 DDEFDVESDEDD
-527 FDDFAEYKEDEDEE
+527 FDDFAEYKEEDEE

-589 STSEQAPAEKSE
+589 STSEQVPAEKSE

>member
-1 MYNLFI
+1 
-7 NLKFQEGAILF
+7 

-24 IVDFNPQASADVGK
+24 IVDFTPQGDANVTT

-48 KEEVKPS
+48 KEAVAPS

-62 NEYLARLIVRA
+62 NDYENRLIVQV
-73 DDVEESVFDGN
+73 DDVENSVFDGN
-84 TLLFVVDKD
+84 TLLFAVDKEY
-93 HEPKAISVVLYNDE
+93 EPRAISVVLYNDE

-113 IEPIIELA
+113 VEPIIELA
-121 GDEEQAPAQPQEQE
+121 GDGEEQAPAPAQEQE
-135 EAHELGETSKEE
+135 EAHEQGETSQEE
-147 LEQKEASNE
+147 SEQKEALNE

-315 HIAELN
+315 HIAELSEAVAEN
-321 QEVSNKKVAVE
+321 KVAAE

-341 SGGDSST
+341 NGGDSST

-391 TSHEEVVAPVVEQEV
+391 ESHEEVVTPVVEQEA

-438 AALDAAPVSLEST
+438 AALDAAPVSLESA
-451 PVVELQPELSHEEVA
+451 PVVESQPEVTHEEVA

-504 EEELHEEIAHNE
+504 
-516 DEEFESEDEDD
+516 DEEHHGEITHDEDDEDD

>member
-1 MYNLFI
+1 
-7 NLKFQEGAILF
+7 

-113 IEPIIELA
+113 IEPIIELV
-121 GDEEQAPAQPQEQE
+121 GDEEEQAPAPAQPQEQE
-135 EAHELGETSKEE
+135 EAHEQGETSQEE
-147 LEQKEASNE
+147 SEQKEASNE

-321 QEVSNKKVAVE
+321 QEVSNKKVAAE

-362 NELDKITGAIAGNK
+362 SELDKITGAIAGNK
-376 RVVSTPVVE
+376 RVVSTPVVD

-391 TSHEEVVAPVVEQEV
+391 ESHEEVAPVVEQEV

-418 EVPQISEDF
+418 EATQISEDF

-438 AALDAAPVSLEST
+438 AALDAVPVSLEST
-451 PVVELQPELSHEEVA
+451 PVVESQPEVSHEEIA

-482 DVEEESPEQHED
+482 DVAEESPKHEED

-504 EEELHEEIAHNE
+504 EEELHGEISHDE

-527 FDDFAEYKEDEDEE
+527 FDDFAEYKEDEDDE

>member
-1 MYNLFI
+1 
-7 NLKFQEGAILF
+7 
-18 MEKEFL
+18 ME
-24 IVDFNPQASADVGK
+24 
-38 YALRQSLIGS
+38 
-48 KEEVKPS
+48 
-55 EIKYATE
+55 
-62 NEYLARLIVRA
+62 
-73 DDVEESVFDGN
+73 
-84 TLLFVVDKD
+84 
-93 HEPKAISVVLYNDE
+93 H
-107 TGSIKA
+107 
-113 IEPIIELA
+113 
-121 GDEEQAPAQPQEQE
+121 
-135 EAHELGETSKEE
+135 
-147 LEQKEASNE
+147 
-156 DSLEQTIETIVPSVG
+156 TIETIIPSIG
-171 DLYERVNE
+171 NLYERVNE
-179 PLHVDEQFLADREV
+179 PLHVDDQFLANIEV

-209 ILGKEIDELIRD
+209 IVGEELDELIRD
-221 GKFEEAKRLVVEQL
+221 GKFDEAKRLVVEQL

-279 EQEVLEYQAR
+279 EQELANYQLR

-321 QEVSNKKVAVE
+321 EAVSKNKVAAE

-341 SGGDSST
+341 GGGDSSA
-348 GRLLDFLRMKERYQ
+348 GRLLDFLRLKERYQ
-362 NELDKITGAIAGNK
+362 NELDKITGAIASNK
-376 RVVSTPVVE
+376 RLVSTPVVE
-385 QPAFVE
+385 TPAFVE
-391 TSHEEVVAPVVEQEV
+391 ESHEEVAPVVEHEA
-406 HEELHQQLPDKE
+406 HEELHQELPDKE
-418 EVPQISEDF
+418 EVSQISEDF
-427 DDLDAEFEKEF
+427 ADLDAEFEKEF
-438 AALDAAPVSLEST
+438 AALDAAPVSLETT
-451 PVVELQPELSHEEVA
+451 PAVESHPEVSHEEVA
-466 HNDIVDED
+466 HHDIVED
-474 DLFEDDFE
+474 DFSEDDFE
-482 DVEEESPEQHED
+482 DVEESPKHEED

-504 EEELHEEIAHNE
+504 GEELHEEVVA
-516 DEEFESEDEDD
+516 DDDFDSEDEDD
-527 FDDFAEYKEDEDEE
+527 FDDFAEYREDDDEE
-541 VEAPKSNKK
+541 EVDSPKRSKK
-550 LGLGAKVGIGAGAVG
+550 LGTGAKIGIGAGAVG
-565 LLAAIGV
+565 LLATIGV
-572 GGVMLLNPSND
+572 GGMMLLNQGND

>member
-1 MYNLFI
+1 
-7 NLKFQEGAILF
+7 

-24 IVDFNPQASADVGK
+24 IVDFTPQGDANVTT

-48 KEEVKPS
+48 KEAVAPS

-62 NEYLARLIVRA
+62 NDYENRLIVQL
-73 DDVEESVFDGN
+73 DDVENSVFDGN
-84 TLLFVVDKD
+84 TLLFAVDKEY
-93 HEPKAISVVLYNDE
+93 EPRAISVVLYNDE
-107 TGSIKA
+107 TGSIKV
-113 IEPIIELA
+113 IDPIIELA
-121 GDEEQAPAQPQEQE
+121 SANEEQAPAQPQEQE
-135 EAHELGETSKEE
+135 ES
-147 LEQKEASNE
+147 EQKEASNE
-156 DSLEQTIETIVPSVG
+156 DLLEQTIETIVPSVG

-179 PLHVDEQFLADREV
+179 PLHVDAQFLADREV

-315 HIAELN
+315 HIAELSEAVAEN
-321 QEVSNKKVAVE
+321 KVAAE

-376 RVVSTPVVE
+376 RVASTPIVE
-385 QPAFVE
+385 QPTFVE
-391 TSHEEVVAPVVEQEV
+391 ESHEEVVAPAVEQEA

-418 EVPQISEDF
+418 EATQISEDF

-451 PVVELQPELSHEEVA
+451 PVVESQPEVSHEEVS
-466 HNDIVDED
+466 HDDIED

-482 DVEEESPEQHED
+482 DVEESPKHDED

-504 EEELHEEIAHNE
+504 DEELHEEIAHDE
-516 DEEFESEDEDD
+516 DDDFDVESDEDD

>member
-1 MYNLFI
+1 
-7 NLKFQEGAILF
+7 

-24 IVDFNPQASADVGK
+24 IVDFTPQGDANVTT

-48 KEEVKPS
+48 KEAVAPS

-62 NEYLARLIVRA
+62 NEYENRLIVQV
-73 DDVEESVFDGN
+73 DDVENSVFDGN
-84 TLLFVVDKD
+84 TLLFAVDKEY
-93 HEPKAISVVLYNDE
+93 EPRAISVVLYNDE

-121 GDEEQAPAQPQEQE
+121 GDKEEQAPAQPQEQE
-135 EAHELGETSKEE
+135 EAYEQGETSQEE
-147 LEQKEASNE
+147 SEQKEASNE

-321 QEVSNKKVAVE
+321 QEVSDKKVAAE
-332 KDVMTAIVK
+332 KDVMAAIVK

-376 RVVSTPVVE
+376 RVASTPVVE

-391 TSHEEVVAPVVEQEV
+391 ESHEEVVAPTVEQEA
-406 HEELHQQLPDKE
+406 HEELHQQLPGKE
-418 EVPQISEDF
+418 EATQISEDF

-438 AALDAAPVSLEST
+438 AGLDAAPVSLESA
-451 PVVELQPELSHEEVA
+451 PVVDSQLEVSHEEVA

-482 DVEEESPEQHED
+482 DVEEESPKHEED

-504 EEELHEEIAHNE
+504 EEELHEEIAHDE

>member
-1 MYNLFI
+1 
-7 NLKFQEGAILF
+7 

-24 IVDFNPQASADVGK
+24 IVDFTPQGDANVTT

-48 KEEVKPS
+48 KEAVAPS

-62 NEYLARLIVRA
+62 NDYENRLIVQV
-73 DDVEESVFDGN
+73 DDVENSVFDGN
-84 TLLFVVDKD
+84 TLLFAVDKEY
-93 HEPKAISVVLYNDE
+93 EPRAISVVLYNDE

-113 IEPIIELA
+113 VEPIIELA
-121 GDEEQAPAQPQEQE
+121 GDKEEQAPAQPQEQE
-135 EAHELGETSKEE
+135 EAHEQGETSQEKS
-147 LEQKEASNE
+147 EQKEALNE

-315 HIAELN
+315 HIAELSEAVAEN
-321 QEVSNKKVAVE
+321 KVAAE

-341 SGGDSST
+341 NGGDSST

-391 TSHEEVVAPVVEQEV
+391 ESHEEVVAPTVEQEA

-418 EVPQISEDF
+418 EVAQISEDF

-438 AALDAAPVSLEST
+438 AALDAAPVSLESA
-451 PVVELQPELSHEEVA
+451 PVVEPQPEVSHEEVA

-482 DVEEESPEQHED
+482 DVVQESPEQHED

-504 EEELHEEIAHNE
+504 EEELHGEISHDE

>member
-1 MYNLFI
+1 
-7 NLKFQEGAILF
+7 

-24 IVDFNPQASADVGK
+24 IVDFTPQGDANVTT

-48 KEEVKPS
+48 KEAVAPS

-62 NEYLARLIVRA
+62 NEYENRLIVRA
-73 DDVEESVFDGN
+73 DDAEKSVFDGN
-84 TLLFVVDKD
+84 TLLFAVDKEY
-93 HEPKAISVVLYNDE
+93 EPKAISVVLYNDE
-107 TGSIKA
+107 TGA
-113 IEPIIELA
+113 IRVIDPIIELA
-121 GDEEQAPAQPQEQE
+121 GDGEEQAPAQPQEQE
-135 EAHELGETSKEE
+135 EAHEQGETSQEE
-147 LEQKEASNE
+147 SEQKEASSE

-171 DLYERVNE
+171 DLYECVHE

-321 QEVSNKKVAVE
+321 QEVLNKKVAAE

-391 TSHEEVVAPVVEQEV
+391 ESHEEVVAPTVEQEA

-418 EVPQISEDF
+418 EATQISEDF
-427 DDLDAEFEKEF
+427 DDLDVEFEKEF

-451 PVVELQPELSHEEVA
+451 PVVESQPEVTHEEVA

-482 DVEEESPEQHED
+482 DVEESPEQHED

-504 EEELHEEIAHNE
+504 EEELYEEITH
-516 DEEFESEDEDD
+516 DEDD
-527 FDDFAEYKEDEDEE
+527 FDDFAEYKEEDEE

-589 STSEQAPAEKSE
+589 STSEQVPAEKSE

>member
-1 MYNLFI
+1 
-7 NLKFQEGAILF
+7 

-24 IVDFNPQASADVGK
+24 IVDFTPQGDAKFAS

-48 KEEVKPS
+48 KEAVDPS

-62 NEYLARLIVRA
+62 NEYTTRLIVRA

-93 HEPKAISVVLYNDE
+93 YEPKAISVVLYNDE
-107 TGSIKA
+107 TGSIKV
-113 IEPIIELA
+113 IDPIIELA
-121 GDEEQAPAQPQEQE
+121 SANEEQAPAQPQEQE
-135 EAHELGETSKEE
+135 EAHGQGETSQEE
-147 LEQKEASNE
+147 SEQKEASNE

-221 GKFEEAKRLVVEQL
+221 GKFEEAKCLVVAQL

-321 QEVSNKKVAVE
+321 EVVATNKVAAE

-341 SGGDSST
+341 NGGDSST

-391 TSHEEVVAPVVEQEV
+391 ESHEEVVAPTVEQES
-406 HEELHQQLPDKE
+406 HEELHQQLPGKE
-418 EVPQISEDF
+418 EATQISEDF

-438 AALDAAPVSLEST
+438 AALDAAPVSLESA
-451 PVVELQPELSHEEVA
+451 PVVDSQPEVSHEEVA

-482 DVEEESPEQHED
+482 DVAEESPKHDED

-504 EEELHEEIAHNE
+504 EEELHGEISHDE

>member
-1 MYNLFI
+1 
-7 NLKFQEGAILF
+7 

-24 IVDFNPQASADVGK
+24 IVDFTPQGDAKFAS

-48 KEEVKPS
+48 KEAVDPS

-62 NEYLARLIVRA
+62 NEYTTRLIVRA

-93 HEPKAISVVLYNDE
+93 YEPKAISVVLYNDE
-107 TGSIKA
+107 TGSIKV
-113 IEPIIELA
+113 IDPIIELA
-121 GDEEQAPAQPQEQE
+121 SANEEQAPEQPQEQE
-135 EAHELGETSKEE
+135 EAHGQGETSQEE
-147 LEQKEASNE
+147 SEQKEASNE

-315 HIAELN
+315 HIAELSEAVAEN
-321 QEVSNKKVAVE
+321 KVAAE

-341 SGGDSST
+341 NGGDSST

-391 TSHEEVVAPVVEQEV
+391 ESHEEVVAPVVEHEA
-406 HEELHQQLPDKE
+406 HEELHHQLPDKE
-418 EVPQISEDF
+418 EATQISEDF

-438 AALDAAPVSLEST
+438 AALDAAPVSLESA
-451 PVVELQPELSHEEVA
+451 PVVDSQPEVSHEEVA

-482 DVEEESPEQHED
+482 DVAEESPKHDED

-504 EEELHEEIAHNE
+504 EEELHGEISHDE

-527 FDDFAEYKEDEDEE
+527 FDDFAEYKEEDEE

>member
-1 MYNLFI
+1 
-7 NLKFQEGAILF
+7 

-24 IVDFNPQASADVGK
+24 IVDFTPQGDAKFAS

-48 KEEVKPS
+48 KEAVEPS

-62 NEYLARLIVRA
+62 NDYSNRLIIRA

-84 TLLFVVDKD
+84 TLLFAVDKD
-93 HEPKAISVVLYNDE
+93 YEPRAISVVLYNDE
-107 TGSIKA
+107 TGA
-113 IEPIIELA
+113 IRVIDPIIELA
-121 GDEEQAPAQPQEQE
+121 GDEEQAPVQPQEQE
-135 EAHELGETSKEE
+135 EAHEQGETSQEYSEQEE
-147 LEQKEASNE
+147 ALNE

-243 LEYQS
+243 LAYQS

-315 HIAELN
+315 HIAELSEAVAEN
-321 QEVSNKKVAVE
+321 KVAAE

-341 SGGDSST
+341 NGGDSST

-391 TSHEEVVAPVVEQEV
+391 ESHEEVVAPVVEQEA

-418 EVPQISEDF
+418 EATQISEDF

-451 PVVELQPELSHEEVA
+451 PVVESQPEVTHEEFT

-482 DVEEESPEQHED
+482 DVEEESPKQHED

-504 EEELHEEIAHNE
+504 EEEHHGEISHDE